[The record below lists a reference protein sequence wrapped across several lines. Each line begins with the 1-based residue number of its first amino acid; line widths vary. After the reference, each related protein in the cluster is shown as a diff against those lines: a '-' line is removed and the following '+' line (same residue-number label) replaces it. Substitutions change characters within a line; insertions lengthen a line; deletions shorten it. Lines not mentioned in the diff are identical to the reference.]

1 MDPAQESQRDC
12 AGAMFETKADAF
24 NAIMMLRVMLRR
36 PERREAYTAY
46 QKRTSLLIPMP
57 PNM

>member
-1 MDPAQESQRDC
+1 
-12 AGAMFETKADAF
+12 MFETKADAF